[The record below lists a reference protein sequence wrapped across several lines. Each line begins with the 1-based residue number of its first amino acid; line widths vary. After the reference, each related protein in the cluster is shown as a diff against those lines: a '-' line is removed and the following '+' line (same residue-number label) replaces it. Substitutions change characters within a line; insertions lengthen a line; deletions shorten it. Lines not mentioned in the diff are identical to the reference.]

1 VRNAPPELVIEGSD
15 FEWMM
20 DGYEALIYIETSTF
34 WKLSKPVTVFNT
46 NGDSDDPAFT
56 PFISATKDFYFTS
69 GQARGVTL
77 TLKSSVFRYSRFCLG
92 LIFYRQPSFEPKQR
106 SLTNHTHI
114 FMTDPTPQ
122 DSGSAL
128 LLESCTFDSMNI
140 QTQVLALAT
149 PKTLTMYANVIEEF
163 SLKAVM
169 HRGIVMNLEDFG
181 GPVEVTRCRI
191 IGNRWH
197 IPLHR

>member
-1 VRNAPPELVIEGSD
+1 MRNAPPELVIEECD
-15 FEWMM
+15 FEFMM

-34 WKLSKPVTVFNT
+34 WKVSKPVTVFNS
-46 NGDSDDPAFT
+46 NGNSDDPSFS
-56 PFISATKDFYFTS
+56 PFITATKDFYFTG
-69 GQARGVTL
+69 GQAKGMTL
-77 TLKSSVFRYSRFCLG
+77 TLKSSIFRYSRFCLG
-92 LIFYRQPSFEPKQR
+92 LIFYRPPVFEPKQR

-114 FMTDPTPQ
+114 FMNKPTIQ

-128 LLESCTFDSMNI
+128 LLDGCAFDSLNI

-149 PKTLTMYANVIEEF
+149 SKTLTMYANVIEEF

-169 HRGIVMNLEDFG
+169 HRGIVMSLEDFG
-181 GPVEVTRCRI
+181 GPVEVIRCRI